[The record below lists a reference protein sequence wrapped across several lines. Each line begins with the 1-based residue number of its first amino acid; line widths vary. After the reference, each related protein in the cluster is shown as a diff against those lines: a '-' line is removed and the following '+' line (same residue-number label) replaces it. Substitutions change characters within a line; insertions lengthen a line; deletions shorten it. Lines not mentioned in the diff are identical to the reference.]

1 MVINNYHFVIYGK
14 TMLKTKF
21 MTRTLLKP
29 LLRGLLLLWAISFV
43 QIASA
48 SEMSSGWITSAD
60 HPPVQVRFDLTGQ
73 RNSDTHTVEGLL
85 EVKLDDGWKTYW
97 RTAGEAGVAPSIDYS
112 DSSNI
117 ESLEWH
123 WPFPERF
130 SLLGIETL
138 GYQSDVIF
146 PITLHLNEFSQPT
159 ILNATLTLPSCTTIC
174 VLTDYPI
181 SLSFVANDLTTND
194 QVMLNYAK
202 AISSVPKDSPL
213 LSDVAATWD
222 KASSKLE
229 VSVTKTTPWHSPDVL
244 VDGKAE
250 NVEDASFKKPT
261 ITVNGNTL
269 HAVFEVTS
277 WLGAPSLENETVSV
291 SFSDSDFLAEEQV
304 AVSTGAVDPS
314 TTNLLQMLLFAV
326 IGGLILNIMP
336 CVLPVLGMKLGSIVS
351 MQGQQK
357 RKIRWQFIASAL
369 GILVSFWLIAL
380 FLTVVKLSGG
390 ALGWG
395 IQFQS
400 PWFLGFLFAVTALFA
415 MNMLGLMEIRLPSS
429 MSTWVADKGD
439 NSYSGHFVQGMF
451 ATLLATPC
459 TAPFLGTAVAFALG
473 ANISTLFAIFSALA
487 LGMALPWLLVA
498 TFPSMASKLPKPG
511 AWMNKVKI
519 SFGLMMLAT
528 SIWLLSLLGNHL
540 SLLWIIVLGLSL
552 FCVLIVKSK
561 SAYGKNVAAVIG
573 VVGIIIVG
581 GGLVTASLTADSWA
595 TPLPKQREWHRLSV
609 PDIEKYVAA
618 DKVVFVD
625 VTADWCIT
633 CKANKIGVL
642 LQEPVYSTLDN
653 TEVIRMKG
661 DWTRPS
667 DRVTG
672 FLRSYNRYGV
682 PFNIV
687 YGPNAPQGIALPTV
701 LSSEA
706 VLTAIEQ
713 AKGTY

>member
-1 MVINNYHFVIYGK
+1 
-14 TMLKTKF
+14 MLKTKF

-112 DSSNI
+112 ASSNI

-202 AISSVPKDSPL
+202 AISSVPKVSPL

-250 NVEDASFKKPT
+250 NVEDASFKKPI

-291 SFSDSDFLAEEQV
+291 SFSDSDFLAEEQI
-304 AVSTGAVDPS
+304 AISNGAVNTIAPS
-314 TTNLLQMLLFAV
+314 LLQMLLFAV

-351 MQGQQK
+351 MQGQEK

-429 MSTWVADKGD
+429 MSTWLADKGD

-540 SLLWIIVLGLSL
+540 SLLWIIVLGLIL

-595 TPLPKQREWHRLSV
+595 TPLPKEREWHRLSV

-653 TEVIRMKG
+653 TKVIRMKG

-667 DRVTG
+667 DGVTG

-713 AKGTY
+713 AKGTH

>member
-1 MVINNYHFVIYGK
+1 
-14 TMLKTKF
+14 MLKTKF
-21 MTRTLLKP
+21 MTSTLLKP
-29 LLRGLLLLWAISFV
+29 FLRGLLFLWLISLT
-43 QIASA
+43 QIVSA
-48 SEMSSGWITSAD
+48 TEVSSGWITSAD

-73 RNSDTHTVEGLL
+73 TNSDTHTVEGLL

-97 RTAGEAGVAPSIDYS
+97 RTAGEAGVAPSIDYAAS
-112 DSSNI
+112 TNI

-138 GYQSDVIF
+138 GYQSDAIF
-146 PITLHLNEFSQPT
+146 PITLHLNEISQPAT
-159 ILNATLTLPSCTTIC
+159 LNATLTLPSCTTIC

-181 SLSFVANDLTTND
+181 TLSFVANDLTTND
-194 QVMLNYAK
+194 KAMLSYAK
-202 AISSVPKDSPL
+202 AVSSVPKDSPL
-213 LSDVAATWD
+213 LSNLEAKWD
-222 KASSKLE
+222 EASSKLE

-250 NVEDASFKKPT
+250 NVEDASFKKPS
-261 ITVNGNTL
+261 ITLEGNTL

-291 SFSDSDFLAEEQV
+291 SFSDSDFLAEEHI
-304 AVSTGAVDPS
+304 AVSTGAVNSITPS
-314 TTNLLQMLLFAV
+314 LWQMFLFAV

-336 CVLPVLGMKLGSIVS
+336 CVLPVLGLKLGSIVS
-351 MQGQQK
+351 MQGQEK
-357 RKIRWQFIASAL
+357 RQIRWQFIASAL
-369 GILVSFWLIAL
+369 GILASFWLIAL
-380 FLTVVKLSGG
+380 FLAIVKLSGG

-400 PWFLGFLFAVTALFA
+400 PWFLGFLFVVTALFA
-415 MNMLGLMEIRLPSS
+415 MNMLGLMEVRLPSGI
-429 MSTWVADKGD
+429 STWLAGKGD

-473 ANISTLFAIFSALA
+473 ADISTLFVIFSALA

-498 TFPSMASKLPKPG
+498 TFPSIATKLPKPG

-519 SFGLMMLAT
+519 VFGLMMLVT
-528 SIWLLSLLGNHL
+528 SIWLLSLLGNHV
-540 SLLWIIVLGLSL
+540 SLLWLIVIGFSL
-552 FCVLIVKSK
+552 FCLLIVKSK
-561 SAYGKNVAAVIG
+561 SAYGKNVAAVVG
-573 VVGIIIVG
+573 VVGIMTVG
-581 GGLVTASLTADSWA
+581 GGLIAASVTADSWA
-595 TPLPKQREWHRLSV
+595 TPLPKVRQWEQLSTQ
-609 PDIEKYVAA
+609 DIEQYVA
-618 DKVVFVD
+618 DNKVVFVD

-653 TEVIRMKG
+653 SNVIRMKG

-706 VLTAIEQ
+706 VLKAIEQ
-713 AKGTY
+713 AGGKL

>member
-1 MVINNYHFVIYGK
+1 
-14 TMLKTKF
+14 MLKTKF
-21 MTRTLLKP
+21 ITHTLLKP
-29 LLRGLLLLWAISFV
+29 LLSGLLFLWATSFV
-43 QIASA
+43 QVVFA
-48 SEMSSGWITSAD
+48 SEVSSGWITSPD

-73 RNSDTHTVEGLL
+73 TNSDMHTVEGLL

-97 RTAGEAGVAPSIDYS
+97 RTAGEAGVAPSIDYTAS
-112 DSSNI
+112 TNI
-117 ESLEWH
+117 ESLKWH

-138 GYQSDVIF
+138 GYQSDVLF
-146 PITLHLNEFSQPT
+146 PITLHLNDFSQPT
-159 ILNATLTLPSCTTIC
+159 TLNATLTLPSCTTIC

-181 SLSFVANDLTTND
+181 SLSFVANDLNTND
-194 QVMLNYAK
+194 QAMLSYAK

-213 LSDVAATWD
+213 LSYIDATWD

-229 VSVTKTTPWHSPDVL
+229 VNVTKTTPWHAPDVL
-244 VDGKAE
+244 IDGKAE
-250 NVEDASFKKPT
+250 NVEDASFKKPSL
-261 ITVNGNTL
+261 TVDGNTL

-277 WLGAPSLENETVSV
+277 WLGTPSLENEIVSI

-304 AVSTGAVDPS
+304 AVSTGVVSSITPS
-314 TTNLLQMLLFAV
+314 LLQMFIFAV

-336 CVLPVLGMKLGSIVS
+336 CVLPVLGMKLSSIVS
-351 MQGQQK
+351 MQGQER

-369 GILVSFWLIAL
+369 GILVSFWSIAL
-380 FLTVVKLSGG
+380 FLAIVKLSGG

-400 PWFLGFLFAVTALFA
+400 PWFLSFLFVVTALFA
-415 MNMLGLMEIRLPSS
+415 MNMLGLMEVRLSS
-429 MSTWVADKGD
+429 GISTWLAGKGD
-439 NSYSGHFVQGMF
+439 NSYSGHFIQGMF

-473 ANISTLFAIFSALA
+473 ADISTLFVIFSALA

-498 TFPSMASKLPKPG
+498 TFPSIATKLPKPG
-511 AWMNKVKI
+511 PWMNKMKLL
-519 SFGLMMLAT
+519 FGLMMLAT

-540 SLLWIIVLGLSL
+540 SLLWIILIGLSL
-552 FCVLIVKSK
+552 FCMLIFKSQ
-561 SAYGKNVAAVIG
+561 SAYGKNVAAVVAVIG
-573 VVGIIIVG
+573 IVASG
-581 GGLVTASLTADSWA
+581 GGLITASVTADNWA
-595 TPLPKQREWHRLSV
+595 TPLPVERQWHLLST
-609 PDIEKYVAA
+609 PDIEKYVAEG
-618 DKVVFVD
+618 KVVFVD
-625 VTADWCIT
+625 ITADWCIT

-653 TEVIRMKG
+653 TNVIRMKG

-701 LSSEA
+701 LSTA
-706 VLTAIEQ
+706 PVQTAIEK
-713 AKGTY
+713 AGGEF